1 MLNGSRIEVL
11 DEIYLEQ
18 GQILLK
24 GFFVLFVTYA
34 LIVALRLVFGVSPA
48 ESTYS
53 ALLPWVLSLPQLAL
67 LVFVWQVRVRR
78 KSSWKAIGFCSPN
91 LQASYQLSLL
101 CVPLNLILAASYA
114 YGALRLGVDL
124 LLTPMVP
131 KDILGDGLMVI
142 VNLVAIVVWVPVVEE
157 IFFRGFLLKTMLERH
172 SVYVA
177 IPASSLL
184 FALLHGHLGL
194 LVPVLLSSIV
204 ISILYIHTRSL
215 LPPILA
221 HSTQN
226 LVVSVV
232 AVSA

>member
-1 MLNGSRIEVL
+1 MGQS
-11 DEIYLEQ
+11 
-18 GQILLK
+18 QILFK

-34 LIVALRLVFGVSPA
+34 LIVFLRLVFGVSPS
-48 ESTYS
+48 ESTYPI
-53 ALLPWVLSLPQLAL
+53 LLPWVLSLPQLAL
-67 LVFVWQVRVRR
+67 LVFVWQIRVRH
-78 KSSWKAIGFCSPN
+78 KSWKSIGFCRPN

-124 LLTPMVP
+124 LLTPTVP

-157 IFFRGFLLKTMLERH
+157 IFFRGFVLRTMLERH

-177 IPASSLL
+177 IPVSSLL

-194 LVPVLLSSIV
+194 IVPVLLSSIV
-204 ISILYIHTRSL
+204 ISILYTHTRSL

-232 AVSA
+232 AASA

>member
-1 MLNGSRIEVL
+1 M
-11 DEIYLEQ
+11 EQ

-24 GFFVLFVTYA
+24 GFFALFVTYA
-34 LIVALRLVFGVSPA
+34 LIVALRLVFGMSPA
-48 ESTYS
+48 ESTYPH
-53 ALLPWVLSLPQLAL
+53 LLPWILSLPQVAL
-67 LVFVWQVRVRR
+67 VVFVWQICVRR
-78 KSSWKAIGFCSPN
+78 KSSWKSIGFCRPN
-91 LQASYQLSLL
+91 LQASYQLSLI
-101 CVPLNLILAASYA
+101 CVPFNLILAAAYA
-114 YGALRLGVDL
+114 YGALRLGVDF

-131 KDILGDGLMVI
+131 KDILGDGWMVI

-157 IFFRGFLLKTMLERH
+157 IFFRGFLLKTMLESH
-172 SVYVA
+172 TVYVA

-194 LVPVLLSSIV
+194 IVPVLLSSIV
-204 ISILYIHTRSL
+204 ISLLYIHTRSL

-232 AVSA
+232 AASA